1 LSLDLKERTKC
12 LDERGKSKVEAVVAV
27 KEAWKRDIDTYKEM
41 KQLKK

>member
-1 LSLDLKERTKC
+1 LSLDHKERTKY